1 MGELASG
8 GDPAPRTRL
17 GRSLALPR
25 QAGRLHHNGGSGGAS
40 PFRSR
45 VATAWFDA
53 FFASPYHHA
62 TLCAAARGG
71 GLVVAGCEVGDVPGV
86 AAAVGPARACLRLSA
101 TFMGTWRR

>member
-1 MGELASG
+1 MGDLRSG
-8 GDPAPRTRL
+8 VIGAANR
-17 GRSLALPR
+17 
-25 QAGRLHHNGGSGGAS
+25 GSGGAS
-40 PFRSR
+40 PSRGRRDACTTTAARAEPRPRSR

-53 FFASPYHHA
+53 LFASPYHHA